1 MVFKLMSQTQI
12 GSHLTFKA
20 MALMLLELLKIKS
33 SLGWH
38 LIPLFFAYIFIAEIP
53 TNDIFVPTF
62 ENTYS
67 EGTDIITCSVAS
79 TDTGF
84 LTDTSTVLISRIPE
98 LRAFLVLLQQGKKT
112 DSGLTFQA
120 VRCLE
125 TWLCYLRLLNLGI
138 SFPSKYSAKVL
149 TVISQALIATGYTL
163 YIYDIFDLL
172 IFGTCSKLMVRP
184 EGKNICTAIL
194 FPAAGHCVGYYF
206 L

>member
-1 MVFKLMSQTQI
+1 MVFKLMSQPQI

-84 LTDTSTVLISRIPE
+84 LTDTSTVLISRIPK

-149 TVISQALIATGYTL
+149 TVISQALITTGYTL